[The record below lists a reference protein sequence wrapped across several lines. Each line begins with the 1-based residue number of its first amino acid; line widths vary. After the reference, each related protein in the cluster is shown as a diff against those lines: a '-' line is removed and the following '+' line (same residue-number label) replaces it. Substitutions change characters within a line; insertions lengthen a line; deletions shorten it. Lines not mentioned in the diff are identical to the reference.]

1 MVAWSGRLTEM
12 NVWTQSFWW
21 VDINTKTPK
30 VLENALVNML
40 ALQRR
45 FVEFYLFF
53 I

>member
-1 MVAWSGRLTEM
+1 MVAKSGRLTEM
-12 NVWTQSFWW
+12 NVWTQSFWR
-21 VDINTKTPK
+21 VYVNTKTPK
-30 VLENALVNML
+30 VLGTALVNML

>member
-1 MVAWSGRLTEM
+1 MVARSGRLTEM
-12 NVWTQSFWW
+12 NVWTQSFWR
-21 VDINTKTPK
+21 VYVNTKTPK
-30 VLENALVNML
+30 VLGIALVNML